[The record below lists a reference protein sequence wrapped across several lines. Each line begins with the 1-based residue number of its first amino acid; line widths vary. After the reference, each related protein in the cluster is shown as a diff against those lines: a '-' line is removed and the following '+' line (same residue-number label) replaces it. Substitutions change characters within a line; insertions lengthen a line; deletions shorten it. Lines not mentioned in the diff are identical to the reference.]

1 MAKKDITSH
10 AEVAECDVCDTER
23 KATNA
28 APVGGQGEVVKVVTD
43 GGRLSMDYVRSHIY
57 TIRGVEV
64 MVDTDLAAMYGVET
78 KQLKRQVKRNIERFP
93 DDFMFEL
100 TPEEYESLRCQN
112 GTIESGR
119 GQHSKYL
126 PFVFTEQG
134 VSQLS
139 GILRSEYAI
148 EVNIRIMRAFV
159 AMRRFLSANAGMF
172 QRIESLERHQMLTDQ
187 KMEQVLKRMDELAP
201 AITPEQIFAT
211 GCVWDAWSYVSQL
224 VRSAKQRIILIDN
237 FVDERVLLLLT
248 KRADGVSATIH
259 SRYTQQFLLDLEKH
273 NGQYEPIGFVQ
284 TPHKSHDRFLII
296 DDEVYLMG
304 ASIKDMG
311 TSLCAITR
319 LEMKPDTIMS
329 LLR

>member
-1 MAKKDITSH
+1 MKDITSH
-10 AEVAECDVCDTER
+10 VEVANGDVCDTLPLLTGEHI
-23 KATNA
+23 
-28 APVGGQGEVVKVVTD
+28 QGCIRV
-43 GGRLSMDYVRSHIY
+43 
-57 TIRGVEV
+57 IRGEQVIL
-64 MVDTDLAAMYGVET
+64 DRDLAQLYQVET
-78 KQLKRQVKRNIERFP
+78 SQLNRQVKRNIQRFP
-93 DDFMFEL
+93 GDFMFQL
-100 TPEEYESLRCQN
+100 TKEEADSLKCQN
-112 GTIESGR
+112 GTSSWGGDR
-119 GQHSKYL
+119 RAL
-126 PFVFTEQG
+126 PHAFTEQG
-134 VSQLS
+134 VSMLA
-139 GILRSEYAI
+139 GLLRSEVAI
-148 EVNIRIMRAFV
+148 NANIAIMRAFV

-172 QRIESLERHQMLTDQ
+172 QRIERLERHQMLTDQ

-248 KRADGVSATIH
+248 KRAEGVSATIY